1 MGISNSGKNKR
12 MGSNSS
18 SIIVCTCHLLWL
30 YPRVQT
36 DNCLLPSRRM
46 ELPKSLMWLTSVC
59 GGRVTVIHTN
69 IFLDMI
75 NIIKLGHTPHGCC
88 WVHRR
93 GQAQGLLAVY
103 VILLL
108 YKSMKFILLRSDSQ
122 SGVIRIYDGRGSG
135 TPLETIDKLH
145 RLPVHVMAV
154 CAIWYRIYEP
164 HLTSSYYS
172 TVIDTTQLYQ
182 RMRADLSN
190 TGNRSNHSV
199 CRRMSLACGRTRLR
213 QTCTT
218 LKRFVVN
225 VPSPTTRM
233 TVCLDKV
240 NAYVHCVV
248 TRLLGIRNI
257 LFAG

>member
-36 DNCLLPSRRM
+36 DNYLLPSRRM
-46 ELPKSLMWLTSVC
+46 ELPKSSMWPTLVC
-59 GGRVTVIHTN
+59 SGRVTVIHAN

-103 VILLL
+103 VVLLL
-108 YKSMKFILLRSDSQ
+108 YKSMKLMLLRSDSQ
-122 SGVIRIYDGRGSG
+122 SGVIRIYDGRGSS

-145 RLPVHVMAV
+145 RFPVHVMAV

-164 HLTSSYYS
+164 LSDVVILQYS
-172 TVIDTTQLYQ
+172 DRYDTVISADEGGFVEYWKPVEPFGLPKDVPGLWSFKTETDLY
-182 RMRADLSN
+182 DFKK
-190 TGNRSNHSV
+190 V
-199 CRRMSLACGRTRLR
+199 CSSMFR
-213 QTCTT
+213 
-218 LKRFVVN
+218 
-225 VPSPTTRM
+225 
-233 TVCLDKV
+233 
-240 NAYVHCVV
+240 
-248 TRLLGIRNI
+248 RLLQE
-257 LFAG
+257 